1 MGESNDHIEN
11 KKDSLS
17 EFMSDFSE
25 GETDDS
31 PISEEEKREIGASSL
46 EESEKLAAILKNRD
60 KDADIWLKKLYGY
73 GILIV
78 LGLWE
83 LFVMKVICVQL
94 NPGDLEVK
102 PYSDPVLIALLTSAT
117 ANILALPMIILNYLF
132 PKKGKE

>member
-46 EESEKLAAILKNRD
+46 EESEKLAAI
-60 KDADIWLKKLYGY
+60 
-73 GILIV
+73 
-78 LGLWE
+78 
-83 LFVMKVICVQL
+83 
-94 NPGDLEVK
+94 
-102 PYSDPVLIALLTSAT
+102 
-117 ANILALPMIILNYLF
+117 
-132 PKKGKE
+132 